1 MSAAR
6 PPEGANAPLG
16 GSAPREAGERG
27 GLHFTWP
34 VQALRAQLAPRLPGL
49 GVEVA
54 AQIDSTNTELM
65 RRVRAGLAAPV
76 LLAAER
82 QSAGRGRLG
91 RAWDGGEPGATL
103 AFSLAL
109 PLAPRDW
116 SGLSLA
122 VGLSLAESL
131 HSAIGLK
138 WPNDLWWQ
146 DRKLAGILVETAVAP
161 AQAARQGV
169 IGVGLNIAPRPGE
182 GFSTPPAALQELLPG
197 VDAPAAL
204 ARILAPL
211 VQAVRRFEQ
220 AGFAPLAPRFNA
232 RDVLAR
238 RPVRLSDGTEG
249 VACGVGPDGA
259 LQVDTAHG
267 RREVSSAEVSVRP
280 AARPPVEDG
289 P

>member
-1 MSAAR
+1 MS
-6 PPEGANAPLG
+6 EPL
-16 GSAPREAGERG
+16 A
-27 GLHFTWP
+27 LIWP
-34 VQALRAQLAPRLPGL
+34 VADLRATLAAALPGAT
-49 GVEVA
+49 VEVCA
-54 AQIDSTNTELM
+54 RIDSTNTELM
-65 RRVRAGLAAPV
+65 RRARAGAAAPA
-76 LLAAER
+76 LLVAEQ

-91 RAWDGGEPGATL
+91 RPWQGGAPGATL
-103 AFSLAL
+103 SFSLGL

-122 VGLSLAESL
+122 VGLAVAEAL
-131 HSAIGLK
+131 HPAIGLK
-138 WPNDLWWQ
+138 WLNELWWQ

-161 AQAARQGV
+161 AQATRQVV

-182 GFSTPPAALQELLPG
+182 GFSTPPTALQELLPG

-204 ARILAPL
+204 VRILAPL

-220 AGFAPLAPRFNA
+220 VGFAPLAPRFNA

-249 VACGVGPDGA
+249 VARGVGPDGA

>member
-1 MSAAR
+1 MS
-6 PPEGANAPLG
+6 EPL
-16 GSAPREAGERG
+16 A
-27 GLHFTWP
+27 LIWP
-34 VQALRAQLAPRLPGL
+34 VADLRATLAAALPGAT
-49 GVEVA
+49 VEVCA
-54 AQIDSTNTELM
+54 RIDSTNTELM
-65 RRVRAGLAAPV
+65 RRARAGAAMPV
-76 LLAAER
+76 LLVAEQ

-91 RAWDGGEPGATL
+91 RPWQGGAPGATL
-103 AFSLAL
+103 SFSLGL

-122 VGLSLAESL
+122 VGLAVAEAL
-131 HSAIGLK
+131 HPAIGLK

-161 AQAARQGV
+161 AQATRQVV

-211 VQAVRRFEQ
+211 VQAVQRFEQ
-220 AGFAPLAPRFNA
+220 AGFAPLAPRFNV

>member
-1 MSAAR
+1 MS
-6 PPEGANAPLG
+6 EPL
-16 GSAPREAGERG
+16 A
-27 GLHFTWP
+27 LIWP
-34 VQALRAQLAPRLPGL
+34 VADLRATLAAALPGAT
-49 GVEVA
+49 VEVCA
-54 AQIDSTNTELM
+54 RIDSTNTELM
-65 RRVRAGLAAPV
+65 RRARAGAAMPV
-76 LLAAER
+76 LLVAEQ

-91 RAWDGGEPGATL
+91 RPWQGGAPGATL
-103 AFSLAL
+103 SFSLGL

-122 VGLSLAESL
+122 VGLAVAEAL
-131 HSAIGLK
+131 HPAIGLK

-161 AQAARQGV
+161 AQATRQVV

-211 VQAVRRFEQ
+211 VQAVQRFEQ
-220 AGFAPLAPRFNA
+220 AGFAPLAPRFNV

-249 VACGVGPDGA
+249 VARGVGPDGA

-280 AARPPVEDG
+280 AAPPPVEDG

>member
-1 MSAAR
+1 MN
-6 PPEGANAPLG
+6 EPL
-16 GSAPREAGERG
+16 A
-27 GLHFTWP
+27 LIWP
-34 VQALRAQLAPRLPGL
+34 MADLRATLAAALPGAT
-49 GVEVA
+49 VEVCA
-54 AQIDSTNTELM
+54 RIDSTNTELM
-65 RRVRAGLAAPV
+65 RRARAGAAAPV
-76 LLAAER
+76 LLVAEQ

-91 RAWDGGEPGATL
+91 RLWQGGAPGAAL
-103 AFSLAL
+103 SFSLGL

-122 VGLSLAESL
+122 VGLALAEAL
-131 HSAIGLK
+131 HPAIGLK

-161 AQAARQGV
+161 AQAARQVV

-280 AARPPVEDG
+280 AAPPPVEDG